1 MLTIMLIFMLFE
13 LDFYAAKLPYG
24 ILGANFLRRFNLCI
38 DLTAGRLFQPPE
50 IEKFS
55 LPIEE
60 GIETDFTVQ
69 SSQQSSLSLLQH
81 LKLHYPQVFNASTR
95 SREIKHSITA
105 HVKTTSEVPVRSRA
119 RRLAPDKFVAL
130 KQEVKH
136 SLNRGILA
144 ESQSA

>member
-1 MLTIMLIFMLFE
+1 MKLF
-13 LDFYAAKLPYG
+13 LDNTLSYFWIAI
-24 ILGANFLRRFNLCI
+24 ILLCI
-38 DLTAGRLFQPPE
+38 DLTARRLFQPPE

-60 GIETDFTVQ
+60 GVETDFTAQ
-69 SSQQSSLSLLQH
+69 SSQQSSSSLLQY
-81 LKLHYPQVFNASTR
+81 LKSHYPQIFNASTR

-105 HVKTTSEVPVRSRA
+105 HVETTTEVPVWSRA

-136 SLNRGILA
+136 LVNRGILA
-144 ESQSA
+144 ESESAWASQLLW